1 MKNSLIILSLLILIL
16 AACTKSEVIKD
27 RFITLSY
34 QQTQCA
40 DPWNNSVDDSIT
52 LKNVNEHLKS
62 NGIYVASLLIK
73 QESMAEICT
82 ACTCKTGKIIYLST
96 FDDRDMKKKA
106 ESVGFK

>member
-16 AACTKSEVIKD
+16 TACTKNEVIKD

-40 DPWNNSVDDSIT
+40 DPWINSVEDSTT
-52 LKNVNEHLKS
+52 LKNISEYVKS

-73 QESMAEICT
+73 QESTAEICT

-96 FDDRDMKKKA
+96 FDNPDMKKKA